1 VLSLDFV
8 FIFQIGDWNMLK
20 AKDIMTKNVI
30 TVNRNASIYDAI
42 TTLVEHHVTGL
53 PVVDEDMTVVG
64 IISEKDML
72 KKLYDVEDRAGKV
85 DNFMTR
91 SVVTF
96 DHEDSIMEICNCF
109 IHNQFRRVPILDH
122 GKVVGIISRADIINY
137 MLKLKSKDTVHTAS
151 ATGGF

>member
-1 VLSLDFV
+1 
-8 FIFQIGDWNMLK
+8 MLK

-30 TVNRNASIYDAI
+30 AVNRNALIYDAI

-53 PVVDEDMTVVG
+53 PVVNDDMTIVG

-85 DNFMTR
+85 ENFMTR
-91 SVVTF
+91 TVVTF
-96 DHEDSIMEICNCF
+96 DQEDSIMEICNCF

-122 GKVVGIISRADIINY
+122 GRVVGIISRADVINY
-137 MLKLKSKDTVHTAS
+137 ILRLKSKDKVHAVS

>member
-1 VLSLDFV
+1 
-8 FIFQIGDWNMLK
+8 MLK

-30 TVNRNASIYDAI
+30 TVNRNAPIYDAI

-53 PVVDEDMTVVG
+53 PVVDDNMTMVG

-72 KKLYDVEDRAGKV
+72 KKLYDVEDKTGKV

-91 SVVTF
+91 SVVAF
-96 DHEDSIMEICNCF
+96 DQEDSIMEICNCF
-109 IHNQFRRVPILDH
+109 VNNMFRRVPILDH

-137 MLKLKSKDTVHTAS
+137 MLRLKSKDTVDTAS
-151 ATGGF
+151 TTGGF

>member
-1 VLSLDFV
+1 
-8 FIFQIGDWNMLK
+8 MLK

-30 TVNRNASIYDAI
+30 TVNRNAPIYDAI

-53 PVVDEDMTVVG
+53 PVVNDEMILVG

-96 DHEDSIMEICNCF
+96 DQEDSIMEICNCF
-109 IHNQFRRVPILDH
+109 VNNMFRRVPILDH

-137 MLKLKSKDTVHTAS
+137 MLRLKSKDTVHAVS